1 MKFNWRRWIRVIHR
15 DLGYYFVALTI
26 IYGLSGIAV
35 NHINDWNPNFIIK
48 TKTIKTNI
56 PDKKTAIN
64 KQTVMD
70 VLKKFNEDDNYKNFY
85 FPKQDKLKIFIV
97 NGSVLVDLKNG
108 SATLE
113 TMRRR
118 PIFHMVNFLHYNP
131 GKWWTWVAD
140 IFSASLIILAITG
153 LFMVKGKKG
162 IKWRGT
168 IIALLGLILPAL
180 FLFIFY

>member
-1 MKFNWRRWIRVIHR
+1 MKIQWRRWIRVIHR
-15 DLGYYFVALTI
+15 DLGYFFVALSI

-35 NHINDWNPNFIIK
+35 NHINDWNPNYIIK

-56 PDKKTAIN
+56 PTDKNQIDKH
-64 KQTVMD
+64 TVSD
-70 VLKKFNEDDNYKNFY
+70 VLKKFGEEDSYKNFY
-85 FPKQDKLKIFIV
+85 FPKKDKLKIFIKD
-97 NGSVLVDLKNG
+97 GSVLVDLSDG

-118 PIFHMVNFLHYNP
+118 PVFHIVNFLHYNP

-140 IFSASLIILAITG
+140 IFSASLIIFAITG

-168 IIALLGLILPAL
+168 IIALLGLIVPVL
-180 FLFIFY
+180 FLLIFY

>member
-1 MKFNWRRWIRVIHR
+1 MKFNWRRWVRIIHR
-15 DLGYYFVALTI
+15 DLGYYFVALSI

-35 NHINDWNPNFIIK
+35 NHINDWNPNYIIR
-48 TKTIKTNI
+48 TKVIKIDI
-56 PDKKTAIN
+56 PENKSEIN
-64 KQTVMD
+64 EQTVLN
-70 VLKKFNEDDNYKNFY
+70 VLKKFGEDDNYKNYY
-85 FPKQDKLKIFIV
+85 FPQKDKLKIFIK
-97 NGSVLVDLKNG
+97 GGTVLVDLQKD

-118 PIFHMVNFLHYNP
+118 PVFHMVNFLHYNP

-140 IFSASLIILAITG
+140 IFSGSLIILAITG

-168 IIALLGLILPAL
+168 IIALLGLIVPVL
-180 FLFIFY
+180 FLILFY